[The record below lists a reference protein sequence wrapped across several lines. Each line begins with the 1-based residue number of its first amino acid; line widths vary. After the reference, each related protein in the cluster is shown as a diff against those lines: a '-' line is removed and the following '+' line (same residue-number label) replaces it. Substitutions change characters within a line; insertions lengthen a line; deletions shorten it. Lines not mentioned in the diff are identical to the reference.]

1 MNARKQVDI
10 ENKVSV
16 VSGGKASRW
25 AGSIKRAEDAAH
37 AFYASRRGNRRASVV
52 ESGGKNAG
60 KNAGKSVSKSGPSRL
75 RRAGVYI
82 RGLRLPSPSEL
93 AAYNKA
99 LPGMAER
106 IVGMVERAQKEKIA
120 ADRWRRF
127 TAFISGLGKI
137 FSGVSLEFMVRMII
151 LVLGFFS
158 IAVPSFLGLEAF
170 EAKSSFEVN
179 LFGDVLMAS
188 AIGLVV
194 TLLGRFAYI
203 RLGSKGE
210 SRKARKNRNFKRG
223 KAKNRNKSN

>member
-16 VSGGKASRW
+16 VSGKKASLW
-25 AGSIKRAEDAAH
+25 ADSIKRAEDAAH
-37 AFYASRRGNRRASVV
+37 AFYASRRGNRRASMA
-52 ESGGKNAG
+52 EGGGKSVSKNVG
-60 KNAGKSVSKSGPSRL
+60 KSVSKSVSKSGPSRL

-99 LPGMAER
+99 LPGMADR
-106 IVGMVERAQKEKIA
+106 IVGMVERAQKDKIA

-127 TAFISGLGKI
+127 TTFISGLGKI

-158 IAVPSFLGLEAF
+158 IAVPSFLGLELF
-170 EAKSSFEVN
+170 EAKSSLEIN
-179 LFGDVLMAS
+179 LFADALIAS

-203 RLGSKGE
+203 RLGRRVSSRKSRK
-210 SRKARKNRNFKRG
+210 SRKA
-223 KAKNRNKSN
+223 